1 MHGVVL
7 LVGYALTVAL
17 ASAETSGPAVSITGD
32 GVLAIA
38 GSAEVPPYVA
48 NGRWTEM
55 KGRSSARHVTRHFI
69 FMVAGGPPAM
79 ELYVSQDLTEEP
91 PDGAFEIG
99 LVGGY
104 LSGFSSGA
112 GLRYAEPV
120 WDEVVIGG
128 IRLKRCRVELTRGER
143 RLWLYAYVFLRRPS
157 LTFLTLRPRQ
167 DAEPAIEDYL
177 KMVRLRYCQCSES
190 RSGKSGRSRGVQG
203 LLRLK
208 WTPMEWIP

>member
-1 MHGVVL
+1 
-7 LVGYALTVAL
+7 
-17 ASAETSGPAVSITGD
+17 
-32 GVLAIA
+32 
-38 GSAEVPPYVA
+38 
-48 NGRWTEM
+48 
-55 KGRSSARHVTRHFI
+55 
-69 FMVAGGPPAM
+69 M

-120 WDEVVIGG
+120 WDDVVIGG

-143 RLWLYAYVFLRRPS
+143 RLWLYAYVFVRRPS

-167 DAEPAIEDYL
+167 DAGPAIEDYL
-177 KMVRLRYCQCSES
+177 KTVH
-190 RSGKSGRSRGVQG
+190 
-203 LLRLK
+203 LK
-208 WTPMEWIP
+208 